1 MWEGE
6 RGETTG
12 SRKSSGGGD
21 VKLKKKTIRGRGSGA
36 GRDEATS
43 KTKER

>member
-6 RGETTG
+6 MGETTG
-12 SRKSSGGGD
+12 SRKAVGGCETE
-21 VKLKKKTIRGRGSGA
+21 KKTLRGRGSGA